1 MSAKQQKHVK
11 KEKVYIYGKHALSE
25 ALLNT
30 PQAIRKVFL
39 SPSQKDTHLLEL
51 IAKAKIPLAPLKE
64 NGESRVGK
72 DAVHQ
77 GVIGVLD
84 TTSLLTPFND
94 FIKTIDTKKSP
105 ALVILGE
112 VQDPHNV
119 GAIIRS
125 AAAFGISGILIP
137 EHNQVGITGTVV
149 KTSAGMAFRIPLISI
164 GNVNNTVRTLKDIG
178 FWVYGLEMNGKNPL
192 MEERFSEPSLFIM
205 GNEASGIRKKT
216 LELCDV
222 SLSIKMHPRCESLN
236 VAASAAVVFYA
247 WSTQHIDVL

>member
-1 MSAKQQKHVK
+1 MPERHQK

-25 ALLNT
+25 ALAHA

-39 SPSQKDTHLLEL
+39 DPDIKDPHLRGL
-51 IAKAKIPLAPLKE
+51 IAQAKIPSSPLKE

-84 TTSLLTPFND
+84 PAALLLPLDAFVQTLDMSTN
-94 FIKTIDTKKSP
+94 P
-105 ALVILGE
+105 ALVLLGE

-125 AAAFGISGILIP
+125 AAAFGISGVLIP
-137 EHNQVGITGTVV
+137 EHNQAGITGTVV
-149 KTSAGMAFRIPLISI
+149 KASAGMAFRVPLVSI
-164 GNVNNTVRTLKDIG
+164 GNVNATVRTLKEQG
-178 FWVYGLEMNGKNPL
+178 FWVYGLAMEGANPL
-192 MEERFSEPSLFIM
+192 TTERFDAPALFIM
-205 GNEASGIRKKT
+205 GNEATGVREKT

-222 SLSIKMHPRCESLN
+222 ALSIPMHSRCESLN

-247 WSTQHIDVL
+247 WSTQHPNALH